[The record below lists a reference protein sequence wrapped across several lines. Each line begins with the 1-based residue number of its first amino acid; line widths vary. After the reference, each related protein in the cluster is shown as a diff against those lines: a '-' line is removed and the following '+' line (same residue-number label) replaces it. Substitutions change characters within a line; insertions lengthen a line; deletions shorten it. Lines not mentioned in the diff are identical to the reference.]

1 MYDTDA
7 ATIHRYIS
15 AEFTIQWTILI
26 MARLQHNVGPGPAPA
41 SDWGYKYFCCAGCEI
56 FFRNFIPELKPR
68 YICAVPFMC
77 CWILRLDCFRYFMVS
92 YFKIINLYDHK
103 FKFINMRLRLI
114 SICQQFSIHVMDF
127 RNSCS
132 IICTNN
138 IYHWHSAFRQ
148 PYPHLYSEKIFIFRT
163 FSPNTLRLKSALV
176 FCFFCVS
183 NSVLS
188 QHRLYN
194 HNDHCIPIEGMH
206 GAGSW
211 PGRRWLE
218 FNSHQSVEGFQ

>member
-1 MYDTDA
+1 MIQTLPRYTDTYQQNLQFNEQFLLW
-7 ATIHRYIS
+7 HVYS
-15 AEFTIQWTILI
+15 I
-26 MARLQHNVGPGPAPA
+26 MLAPA
-41 SDWGYKYFCCAGCEI
+41 QRQPVIEDINIFAVQDVKY

-148 PYPHLYSEKIFIFRT
+148 PYPHLYSEKIFKFRT

-211 PGRRWLE
+211 PGRR
-218 FNSHQSVEGFQ
+218 